1 MGKKSKARR
10 GRPKSAESVGKPD
23 TDKDDDAGEIL
34 ACECGK
40 TFSFRRNLNQHRDR
54 CPLLTARN
62 VSPLPSDKRRKTPS
76 PMKTPRTSGSKLLK
90 LDSYADQTPP
100 ETVYVEDASTVS
112 IISLCKLPLM
122 VTKPALILNQNIVP
136 PPKVEVVQ
144 QSKICNDER
153 LDPKHKL

>member
-1 MGKKSKARR
+1 
-10 GRPKSAESVGKPD
+10 
-23 TDKDDDAGEIL
+23 
-34 ACECGK
+34 
-40 TFSFRRNLNQHRDR
+40 
-54 CPLLTARN
+54 
-62 VSPLPSDKRRKTPS
+62 
-76 PMKTPRTSGSKLLK
+76 MKTPRTSGSKLLK